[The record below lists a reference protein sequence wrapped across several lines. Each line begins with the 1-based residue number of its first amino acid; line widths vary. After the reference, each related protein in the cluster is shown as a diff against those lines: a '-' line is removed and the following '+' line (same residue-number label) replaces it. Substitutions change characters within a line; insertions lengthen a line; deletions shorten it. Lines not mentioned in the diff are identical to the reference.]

1 MTHGWRGVHLSGAA
15 MTIAVAGCS
24 DEQKREYTLP
34 DSLCGVPAPKRALSR
49 LLPAGKHLA
58 VDKATPVADA
68 ITTCR
73 ASVDGHLVLSLEREI
88 REVGASARDIAVNQ
102 LGVKQLTSAE
112 RDSVAYADRAA
123 VSVVQCRGGGAA
135 DKDISIAVKVL
146 EPGHRNE
153 AAMKELILEYT
164 SAFKKRQPCT
174 ETS

>member
-1 MTHGWRGVHLSGAA
+1 M
-15 MTIAVAGCS
+15 
-24 DEQKREYTLP
+24 
-34 DSLCGVPAPKRALSR
+34 
-49 LLPAGKHLA
+49 
-58 VDKATPVADA
+58 
-68 ITTCR
+68 
-73 ASVDGHLVLSLEREI
+73 LSLEREI
-88 REVGASARDIAVNQ
+88 REVGASARDIAVKQ

-112 RDSVAYADRAA
+112 RDSVAHADWAA